1 MKIVEINVKI
11 VEYIKTLT
19 VCSEKWSWWSLL
31 NKYADFN
38 RVPLTLW

>member
-1 MKIVEINVKI
+1 MMKIVEINIKM
-11 VEYIKTLT
+11 VEYIKTLA
-19 VCSEKWSWWSLL
+19 VFSEKWSML